1 MPRPERLTDLVTLAP
16 RASTQPSGRA
26 TRQSVD
32 EAGYATLTNDVRL
45 LLGLD
50 LSKYKPVQVWR
61 RVLAFTSARGYAD
74 PASLI
79 VACHLDPDLRAAFR
93 DMITINVSEFFRNP
107 AAWGT
112 LGSRFLPRLLA
123 GRTSIRIWSAGCS
136 YGYEPY
142 SLAMLV
148 REQAIG
154 VTPRIVATDVAD
166 AILARARAGRF
177 DGIQM
182 AGVSTTRR
190 ARFFQPIDDDWEIR
204 PELRPFVTWRRQ
216 DLLLDPFVPDVD
228 LIVCRNVVIYFTDAA
243 KIDLYRRFAESLTSD
258 GILFIGA
265 TESISAAS
273 EAGLVAVAP
282 GFYKRKT

>member
-1 MPRPERLTDLVTLAP
+1 V
-16 RASTQPSGRA
+16 QPPGRA
-26 TRQSVD
+26 TRQSID
-32 EAGYATLTNDVRL
+32 EAGYARLTNDVRL

-61 RVLAFTSARGYAD
+61 RVLAFTSASGYAD
-74 PASLI
+74 PAGLV
-79 VACHLDPDLRAAFR
+79 VACRLDPDLRAAFR

-112 LGSRFLPRLLA
+112 LASRFLPGLLA

-148 REQAIG
+148 REGAIG
-154 VTPRIVATDVAD
+154 VTPRIVATDVD
-166 AILARARAGRF
+166 HAILARARAGRF
-177 DGIQM
+177 DEIQM
-182 AGVSTTRR
+182 AGVSTNRR
-190 ARFFQPIDDDWEIR
+190 ARFFQPIEDDWEIR

-216 DLLLDPFVPDVD
+216 DLLLDPFVPGVD

-243 KIDLYRRFAESLTSD
+243 KIDLYRRFAESLTPD

-265 TESISAAS
+265 TESISAAG

-282 GFYKRKT
+282 GFYRRRK

>member
-1 MPRPERLTDLVTLAP
+1 LVTLAAQ
-16 RASTQPSGRA
+16 ASTLMVSGRA
-26 TRQSVD
+26 ARQSVD
-32 EAGYATLTNDVRL
+32 EAGYTRLTNDVRL

-74 PASLI
+74 PASLV
-79 VACHLDPDLRAAFR
+79 VACRLDPDLRAAFR

-148 REQAIG
+148 REAAIG
-154 VTPRIVATDVAD
+154 VTLRIVATDVDD

-177 DGIQM
+177 DEIQM
-182 AGVSTTRR
+182 AGVSPNRR

-216 DLLLDPFVPDVD
+216 DLLLDPFVPGVD

-243 KIDLYRRFAESLTSD
+243 KIDLYRRFAESLTAD

-265 TESISAAS
+265 TESISAAND
-273 EAGLVAVAP
+273 AGLVAVAP
-282 GFYKRKT
+282 GFYRRKP